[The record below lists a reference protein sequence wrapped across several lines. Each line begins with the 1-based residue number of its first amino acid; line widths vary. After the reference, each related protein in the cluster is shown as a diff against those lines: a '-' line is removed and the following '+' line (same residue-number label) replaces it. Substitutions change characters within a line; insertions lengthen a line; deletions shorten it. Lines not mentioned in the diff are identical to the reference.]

1 MNIRLNILK
10 SNIQSI
16 SQKRELFVLFE
27 KEKYKKFMKV
37 SLLSLCLFFLIAI
50 FPKSGFSQSVDSF
63 IDKIYPELD
72 KLYKHLHQNP
82 ELSLQEK
89 ETSARIAQELK
100 SLGYKV
106 TENIGG
112 YGVVGV
118 LENGAG
124 PVLLIRADM
133 DALPMEEKTG
143 LPYASTKKGTSND
156 GKETF
161 IAHSCGHDIHMSV
174 FVGTA
179 KMMVEYKHAWRGTLL
194 MVGQPA
200 EENGMGAWNMMNDG
214 LYERFPHPDYAIALH
229 DDPFL
234 PAGML
239 GYKSGPLMAGVDMMN
254 VTVYGEGAHGAAPHK
269 GIDPIVL
276 SAQMIQAYQ
285 TIVSRRI
292 APTDPAVITVG
303 SIHGGTVHNIIPDEV
318 VMQLTLRSYSPE
330 VREEM
335 VSSIKRIS
343 EQYAR
348 AAGLSEEKMPTYW
361 IRHPHTPALIN
372 DADLTRQMVDVFRNN
387 IGADKVKEVEA
398 QMIGE
403 DFSRFGLQE
412 RNIPITMFYLGA
424 SDPEFLEKAEKEG
437 LDIPG
442 LHSPYFAPLPE
453 PTIKTGV
460 KAMSLFAMDILK
472 NVEILKK

>member
-1 MNIRLNILK
+1 MVQFTAK
-10 SNIQSI
+10 AQ
-16 SQKRELFVLFE
+16 
-27 KEKYKKFMKV
+27 
-37 SLLSLCLFFLIAI
+37 A
-50 FPKSGFSQSVDSF
+50 VDAF
-63 IDKIYPELD
+63 INKIYPELER
-72 KLYKHLHQNP
+72 LYKHLHQNP

-89 ETSARIAQELK
+89 ETSARIATELK
-100 SLGYKV
+100 SLGYEV
-106 TENIGG
+106 TEGIGG

-118 LENGAG
+118 FKNGAG
-124 PVLLIRADM
+124 PTLLIRTDM

-143 LPYASTKKGTSND
+143 LPYASTKKAISND
-156 GKETF
+156 GKETYV
-161 IAHSCGHDIHMSV
+161 AHSCGHDIHMSV

-179 KMMVEYKHAWRGTLL
+179 KVMAESKSSWRGTLL

-214 LYERFPHPDYAIALH
+214 LYQRFPHPDFAIALH

-234 PAGML
+234 PAGTV
-239 GYKSGPLMAGVDMMN
+239 GYKSGHLMAGVDMMN
-254 VTVYGEGAHGAAPHK
+254 VTVYGEGAHGAAPHT

-292 APTDPAVITVG
+292 APTEPAVVTVG

-318 VMQLTLRSYSPE
+318 TMQLTLRSYSPE

-335 VSSIKRIS
+335 ISSIKRIS
-343 EQYAR
+343 ENLAR
-348 AAGLSEEKMPTYW
+348 SAGLPESKMPTYW
-361 IRHPHTPALIN
+361 IREPHTPALIN
-372 DADLTRQMVDVFRNN
+372 DSQLTEQMVKVFKAHL
-387 IGADKVKEVEA
+387 GEEKVVEVKA

-403 DFSRFGLQE
+403 DFSRFGMQE
-412 RNIPITMFYLGA
+412 RKIPITMFYLGA
-424 SDPEFLEKAEKEG
+424 NDPEFLKKAKEEG
-437 LDIPG
+437 LEIPG

-460 KAMSLFAMDILK
+460 KAMSLFALDILR
-472 NVEILKK
+472 NNEIMIQEKK